1 MHVLVLK
8 CPRISAREREEWTR
22 RRFMSYWFLFLS
34 GFVCSGMN
42 IADRSLGRKCHR
54 THLGQWRNYTLRI
67 RLFIYITQ
75 KNPVLVATARFSS
88 EVIFSN
94 ETCLIC
100 AMYFMDFSYRLVD
113 TQPSD
118 PQKSL
123 KSGLLLA
130 VLVLDP
136 AYLKYVLCIK
146 HNRTRRYISRKHF
159 PVLSCLYRRNLDW
172 ESFTFP

>member
-1 MHVLVLK
+1 MSENK
-8 CPRISAREREEWTR
+8 RARERGVDPKTVHELLIPIPVWVCLFRNEYR
-22 RRFMSYWFLFLS
+22 RQVAWKEMSQDTPRA
-34 GFVCSGMN
+34 V
-42 IADRSLGRKCHR
+42 KK
-54 THLGQWRNYTLRI
+54 LRI

-100 AMYFMDFSYRLVD
+100 AMYFMDFSYRSVD

-146 HNRTRRYISRKHF
+146 HNRTRRYVSRKHF

-172 ESFTFP
+172 ESLTFP

>member
-22 RRFMSYWFLFLS
+22 RRFMIPIPVWVCLFRNEYRRQVAWKEMSQDTPRAVKKLH
-34 GFVCSGMN
+34 
-42 IADRSLGRKCHR
+42 I
-54 THLGQWRNYTLRI
+54 THTALHLYHS
-67 RLFIYITQ
+67 

-146 HNRTRRYISRKHF
+146 HNRTRRYVSRKHF
-159 PVLSCLYRRNLDW
+159 PVLSCLYRRNLD
-172 ESFTFP
+172 